1 MEKIKATLAKLENE
15 LLKMLHEKC
24 ESMSD
29 IQYQEEKLNRINDA
43 INQCSVE
50 LQQRRK
56 EMGKRSKEI
65 QQRRYVQKLVRCFP
79 NKLPN

>member
-1 MEKIKATLAKLENE
+1 MDKIESTFAKLGDE
-15 LLKMLHEKC
+15 LIEMLHHKC

-29 IQYQEEKLNRINDA
+29 IQCQEEKLDRINDA

-56 EMGKRSKEI
+56 EIEKRKKEI
-65 QQRRYVQKLVRCFP
+65 QQRR
-79 NKLPN
+79 LPN